1 MRWKE
6 QIPVAYAGGA
16 GGAVVD
22 ADGDAGGAVADA
34 DGDAGGAVA
43 DVGGSAESA
52 AGVYVAKYASA
63 LNGVAKSVGRLE
75 SV

>member
-6 QIPVAYAGGA
+6 QVPVAYAGGGGG

-22 ADGDAGGAVADA
+22 AGGGGGGGGGAVVDAGGSAD
-34 DGDAGGAVA
+34 
-43 DVGGSAESA
+43 ESA

>member
-6 QIPVAYAGGA
+6 QVPVAYAGGGGG

-22 ADGDAGGAVADA
+22 AGGN
-34 DGDAGGAVA
+34 AGGAVA
-43 DVGGSAESA
+43 DVGGSADESA

-75 SV
+75 SM

>member
-6 QIPVAYAGGA
+6 QVPVAYAGGGGG

-22 ADGDAGGAVADA
+22 AGGN
-34 DGDAGGAVA
+34 AGGAVA
-43 DVGGSAESA
+43 DVGGSADESA